1 MKGMFKRALAG
12 VAAAALAATGLALSA
27 GAANAAVATDDGTN
41 TTVTLNAE
49 YAAQFTGHTYK
60 AIKIADY
67 DVYGTSPNQVFSLK
81 TVDGIK
87 TQVTAAV
94 NAAIAPEIVPT
105 DPAGID
111 PLAWAQQQD
120 HVKLDKSVD
129 SPYLGNGT
137 TRKLA
142 DALRDSIGDSA
153 SPLVGPNDAQEG
165 SAGTITVEG
174 KTAEITFNSPGL
186 WLILDQ
192 SKADATDTAT
202 GSSKAVPMLVGTPL
216 TINKTDTSE
225 GTVISS
231 GTDNVKNQ
239 VASIAKTVDD
249 NTVQQGENAKYT
261 LSAKIP
267 NYVGYKVQGYSFTI
281 TDKFADD
288 APMKYA
294 AGTLNVYVNSID
306 DKNKLTIDT
315 DYTVVGFDG
324 ENSKT
329 FTIDLSK
336 YIKRLGFG
344 ADEPGE
350 NDTFTDAALVGKS
363 VTVTYEAKVTGPT
376 GTTGVLNT
384 PSLTYPND
392 PTSNESK
399 DTVPGP
405 GVKVFNFDYT
415 IVKKDK
421 TTGAALEGAT
431 FVIYRA
437 DGGSADNALQTVT
450 TDRDGKA
457 TFTGLE
463 DDVKYVIEE
472 TGAPNGYL
480 DVDLKFNLEIDA
492 TIEGEHENAEVTDVT
507 YEVTGDMLDLA
518 VDGSTSTVTV
528 NNVKSIT
535 ELPLTG
541 AAGTMLFTVL
551 GLLIAG
557 AGALVYMK
565 SRSVKHA
572 LRG

>member
-1 MKGMFKRALAG
+1 MFKRALAG
-12 VAAAALAATGLALSA
+12 VAVAALAATGLALSA
-27 GAANAAVATDDGTN
+27 GAANAAVVTDDGTN

-67 DVYGTSPNQVFSLK
+67 DVYGTVPNQVFTLK

-87 TQVTAAV
+87 AQVTAAV
-94 NAAIAPEIVPT
+94 NAAIAPDAVPT

-129 SPYLGNGT
+129 SPYLGKGT

-192 SKADATDTAT
+192 NKVDATDTAT

-216 TINKTDTSE
+216 TINKTDASE
-225 GTVISS
+225 GTVISN
-231 GTDNVKNQ
+231 GTANVKNQ
-239 VASIAKTVDD
+239 VVSIAKTVDD

-261 LSAKIP
+261 LSTKIP
-267 NYVGYKVQGYSFTI
+267 NYVGYKVQGYSFTV
-281 TDKFADD
+281 TDEFDD
-288 APMKYA
+288 GAPMEYVS
-294 AGTLNVYVNSID
+294 GTLHVSVDGTELTVD
-306 DKNKLTIDT
+306 DE
-315 DYTVVGFDG
+315 YTVTGFDQ
-324 ENSKT
+324 NSKT
-329 FTIDLSK
+329 FTVDLSE
-336 YIKRLGFG
+336 YIVQQGFG

-363 VTVTYEAKVTGPT
+363 VTVTYEAKVTGST
-376 GTTGVLNT
+376 GSDGVLNT

-437 DGGSADNALQTVT
+437 DGGSADNALQAVM
-450 TDRDGKA
+450 TDRDGRA

-463 DDVKYVIEE
+463 DDVEYVIEE
-472 TGAPNGYL
+472 TGAPAGYL

-492 TIEGEHENAEVTDVT
+492 TIEGEHENAEVKDVT
-507 YEVTGDMLDLA
+507 YEVTGDVLDLV

-541 AAGTMLFTVL
+541 AAGTALFTVL

-565 SRSVKHA
+565 SRSVKHT

>member
-27 GAANAAVATDDGTN
+27 GAANAAVVTDDGTN

-67 DVYGTSPNQVFSLK
+67 DVYGESPKQVFTLK

-87 TQVTAAV
+87 AQVTAAV
-94 NAAIAPEIVPT
+94 NAAIAPETVPT

-142 DALRDSIGDSA
+142 DALRDSIGDQAKEVTPS
-153 SPLVGPNDAQEG
+153 
-165 SAGTITVEG
+165 VEG
-174 KTAEITFNSPGL
+174 TQATFTFDTPGL

-192 SKADATDTAT
+192 NAVPES
-202 GSSKAVPMLVGTPL
+202 SSKAVPMLVGTPL

-225 GTVISS
+225 GTVISN
-231 GTDNVKNQ
+231 GTANVKNQ
-239 VASIAKTVDD
+239 VAAISKTVDD

-261 LSAKIP
+261 LSTKIP

-288 APMKYA
+288 APMEYVS
-294 AGTLNVYVNSID
+294 GTLHASVDGTELTVD
-306 DKNKLTIDT
+306 DE
-315 DYTVVGFDG
+315 YTVTGFDQS
-324 ENSKT
+324 SKT

-363 VTVTYEAKVTGPT
+363 VTVTYEAKVTGST
-376 GTTGVLNT
+376 GSTGVLNT

-399 DTVPGP
+399 DTVSGP

-421 TTGAALEGAT
+421 TTGTPLQGAT

-450 TDRDGKA
+450 TDQDGNA

-463 DDVKYVIEE
+463 NDVKYVIEE
-472 TGAPNGYL
+472 TGAPTGYL

-492 TIEGEHENAEVTDVT
+492 IIEGEHEAAEVKDVT
-507 YEVTGDMLDLA
+507 YNVTGDVLDLV
-518 VDGSTSTVTV
+518 VDGNTSNVTV

-541 AAGTMLFTVL
+541 AAGTALFTVL

-557 AGALVYMK
+557 AGVLVYMK
-565 SRSVKHA
+565 SRNVKHA

>member
-1 MKGMFKRALAG
+1 MKGIFKRALAG
-12 VAAAALAATGLALSA
+12 VAAAALAATGLAASA
-27 GAANAAVATDDGTN
+27 GAANAAVVTDDGTN

-49 YAAQFTGHTYK
+49 DAAQFTGHTYK

-67 DVYGTSPNQVFSLK
+67 DVYGESPKQVFTLK

-87 TQVTAAV
+87 AQVTAAV
-94 NAAIAPEIVPT
+94 NTAIAPEIVPT
-105 DPAGID
+105 GID

-120 HVKLDKSVD
+120 DAKLDKSVG
-129 SPYLGNGT
+129 SPYLGDGT
-137 TRKLA
+137 TRKFA
-142 DALRDSIGDSA
+142 DALRDSIGDQATDVTPS
-153 SPLVGPNDAQEG
+153 V
-165 SAGTITVEG
+165 AGTQ
-174 KTAEITFNSPGL
+174 ATFTFDTPGL

-192 SKADATDTAT
+192 NAVPES
-202 GSSKAVPMLVGTPL
+202 SSKAVPMLVGTPL
-216 TINKTDTSE
+216 TINNNV
-225 GTVISS
+225 VISD
-231 GTDNVKNQ
+231 GTGNVKNQ
-239 VASIAKTVDD
+239 IVTISKTVDD

-261 LSAKIP
+261 LSTKIP
-267 NYVGYKVQGYSFTI
+267 NYVGYKVQGYQFTV
-281 TDKFADD
+281 TDEFADD
-288 APMKYA
+288 APMEYVS
-294 AGTLNVYVNSID
+294 GTLHVSVD
-306 DKNKLTIDT
+306 GTELTVGD
-315 DYTVVGFDG
+315 DYTVTGFDQS
-324 ENSKT
+324 SKT
-329 FTIDLSK
+329 FTVDLSK

-344 ADEPGE
+344 DGEPGA
-350 NDTFTDAALVGKS
+350 NDTFKVGTLVGKS
-363 VTVTYEAKVTGPT
+363 VTVTYKAKVTGST
-376 GTTGVLNT
+376 GPDGALNT

-399 DTVPGP
+399 DKIPGP

-421 TTGAALEGAT
+421 TTGTPLQGAT
-431 FVIYRA
+431 FVIYA

-450 TDRDGKA
+450 TDQDGKA

-472 TGAPNGYL
+472 TGAPTGYL

-492 TIEGEHENAEVTDVT
+492 IIEGEHEAAKVKDVT
-507 YEVTGDMLDLA
+507 YNVTGDVLDLVA
-518 VDGSTSTVTV
+518 DGNTSTVTV

-541 AAGTMLFTVL
+541 AAGTALFTVL

>member
-12 VAAAALAATGLALSA
+12 VAAAALAATGLALGA
-27 GAANAAVATDDGTN
+27 GAANAAVVTDDGTN

-67 DVYGTSPNQVFSLK
+67 DVYGTVPKQVFTLK

-94 NAAIAPEIVPT
+94 NAAITPETV
-105 DPAGID
+105 PAGID

-120 HVKLDKSVD
+120 KPKLDKSVD

-142 DALRDSIGDSA
+142 DALRDSIGNQAKEVTPS
-153 SPLVGPNDAQEG
+153 V
-165 SAGTITVEG
+165 AGTQ
-174 KTAEITFNSPGL
+174 ATFKFDTPGL

-192 SKADATDTAT
+192 NKVDATDTAT

-216 TINKTDTSE
+216 TINKTNTSE
-225 GTVISS
+225 GTVISN
-231 GTDNVKNQ
+231 GTANVKNQ
-239 VASIAKTVDD
+239 VVSIAKTVDD

-261 LSAKIP
+261 LSTKIP
-267 NYVGYKVQGYSFTI
+267 NYVGYKVQGYSFTV
-281 TDKFADD
+281 TDKFDD
-288 APMKYA
+288 GAPMEYA
-294 AGTLNVYVNSID
+294 AGTLNVYVNSND
-306 DKNKLTIDT
+306 DKNKLTIGT
-315 DYTVVGFDG
+315 DYTVTGFDQS
-324 ENSKT
+324 SKT
-329 FTIDLSK
+329 FTVDLSK

-344 ADEPGE
+344 ADEPDK
-350 NDTFTDAALVGKS
+350 NDTFKDGTLVGTP
-363 VTVTYEAKVTGPT
+363 VIVTYEATVTGST
-376 GTTGVLNT
+376 GPDGALNT

-392 PTSNESK
+392 PTSKESK

-421 TTGAALEGAT
+421 TTGTPLQGAT
-431 FVIYRA
+431 FVIYA

-450 TDRDGKA
+450 TDQDGKA

-492 TIEGEHENAEVTDVT
+492 TIEGEHEAAKVKEVTYNVTDDV
-507 YEVTGDMLDLA
+507 LDLV
-518 VDGSTSTVTV
+518 VDGNTSTVTV

>member
-12 VAAAALAATGLALSA
+12 VAAAALAATGLALGA
-27 GAANAAVATDDGTN
+27 GAANAKVLTAGD

-67 DVYGTSPNQVFSLK
+67 DVYGESPKQVFTLK

-94 NAAIAPEIVPT
+94 NAAITPDTVPT

-120 HVKLDKSVD
+120 QVKLDKSVD

-142 DALRDSIGDSA
+142 DALRDSIGDQAKEVTPS
-153 SPLVGPNDAQEG
+153 
-165 SAGTITVEG
+165 VEG
-174 KTAEITFNSPGL
+174 TQATFTFDTPGL

-192 SKADATDTAT
+192 NAVPKS
-202 GSSKAVPMLVGTPL
+202 SSKAVPMLVGTPL

-225 GTVISS
+225 GTVISN
-231 GTDNVKNQ
+231 GTANVKNQ
-239 VASIAKTVDD
+239 VVSIAKTVDD
-249 NTVQQGENAKYT
+249 NTVQRGENAKYT
-261 LSAKIP
+261 LSTKIP
-267 NYVGYKVQGYSFTI
+267 NYVGYKVQGYSFTV
-281 TDKFADD
+281 TDKFDD
-288 APMKYA
+288 GAPMEYVS
-294 AGTLNVYVNSID
+294 GTLHVSVDGTELTVD
-306 DKNKLTIDT
+306 D
-315 DYTVVGFDG
+315 DYTVTGFDQS
-324 ENSKT
+324 SKT
-329 FTIDLSK
+329 FTIDLFK

-344 ADEPGE
+344 TAAPGK

-363 VTVTYEAKVTGPT
+363 VTVTYEAKVTGST
-376 GTTGVLNT
+376 GPDGALNT

-421 TTGAALEGAT
+421 TTGTPLQGAT
-431 FVIYRA
+431 FVIYA

-450 TDRDGKA
+450 TDQDGKA

-492 TIEGEHENAEVTDVT
+492 TIEGNHEAAEVKKVT
-507 YEVTGDMLDLA
+507 YNVTGDVLDLVA
-518 VDGSTSTVTV
+518 DGNTSTVTV

-535 ELPLTG
+535 QLPLTG
-541 AAGTMLFTVL
+541 AAGTALFTVL

-565 SRSVKHA
+565 SRNVKHA

>member
-27 GAANAAVATDDGTN
+27 GAANAAVVTDDGTN

-111 PLAWAQQQD
+111 PLVWAQQQD

-129 SPYLGNGT
+129 SPYLGDGT
-137 TRKLA
+137 TRKFA

-192 SKADATDTAT
+192 SKVDATDTAT

-216 TINKTDTSE
+216 TINKTNTSE
-225 GTVISS
+225 GTVISN
-231 GTDNVKNQ
+231 GTANVKNQ
-239 VASIAKTVDD
+239 VVSIAKTVDD
-249 NTVQQGENAKYT
+249 NTVQRGENAKYT

-267 NYVGYKVQGYSFTI
+267 NYVGYKVQGYSFTV
-281 TDKFADD
+281 TDEFDD
-288 APMKYA
+288 GAPMEYVS
-294 AGTLNVYVNSID
+294 GTLHVSVDGTELTVD
-306 DKNKLTIDT
+306 DE
-315 DYTVVGFDG
+315 YTVTGFDQS
-324 ENSKT
+324 SKT
-329 FTIDLSK
+329 FTVDLSK
-336 YIKRLGFG
+336 YIVQQGFG

-363 VTVTYEAKVTGPT
+363 VTVTYEAKVTGSSGPD
-376 GTTGVLNT
+376 GALNT

-415 IVKKDK
+415 IVKKNK

-431 FVIYRA
+431 FVVYRA
-437 DGGSADNALQTVT
+437 DGGSADNALQSVT
-450 TDRDGKA
+450 TDRDGRA

-463 DDVKYVIEE
+463 DDVEYVIEE
-472 TGAPNGYL
+472 TGAPAGYL
-480 DVDLKFNLEIDA
+480 DADLKFNLEIDA
-492 TIEGEHENAEVTDVT
+492 TIEGEHENAEVKDVT
-507 YEVTGDMLDLA
+507 YEVTGDVLDLV

-541 AAGTMLFTVL
+541 AAGTALFTVL

-565 SRSVKHA
+565 SRSVKHT

>member
-27 GAANAAVATDDGTN
+27 GAANAAVVTDDGTN
-41 TTVTLNAE
+41 TTVTLKDE
-49 YAAQFTGHTYK
+49 DAAQFTGHTYK

-192 SKADATDTAT
+192 SKVDATDTAT

-225 GTVISS
+225 GTVISN
-231 GTDNVKNQ
+231 GTANVKNQ
-239 VASIAKTVDD
+239 VVSIAKTVDD
-249 NTVQQGENAKYT
+249 NTVQRGENAKYT

-267 NYVGYKVQGYSFTI
+267 NYVGYKVQGYQFTVA
-281 TDKFADD
+281 DKFDD
-288 APMKYA
+288 GAPMEYVS
-294 AGTLNVYVNSID
+294 GTLHVSVDGTELTVD
-306 DKNKLTIDT
+306 DE
-315 DYTVVGFDG
+315 YTVTGFDQS
-324 ENSKT
+324 SKT
-329 FTIDLSK
+329 FTVDLSK
-336 YIKRLGFG
+336 YIVQQGFG

-350 NDTFTDAALVGKS
+350 DDTFSDAALVGKS
-363 VTVTYEAKVTGPT
+363 VTVTYEAKVTGST
-376 GTTGVLNT
+376 GPDGALNT

-431 FVIYRA
+431 FVVYRA
-437 DGGSADNALQTVT
+437 DGGSADNALQAVT
-450 TDRDGKA
+450 TDRDGRA

-463 DDVKYVIEE
+463 DDVEYVIEE
-472 TGAPNGYL
+472 TGAPAGYL

-492 TIEGEHENAEVTDVT
+492 TIEGEHENAEVKDVT
-507 YEVTGDMLDLA
+507 YNVTGDVLDLV

-541 AAGTMLFTVL
+541 AAGTALFTVL

-557 AGALVYMK
+557 AGALVYVK

>member
-120 HVKLDKSVD
+120 DAKLDDSRE
-129 SPYLGNGT
+129 SPYLGDGT
-137 TRKLA
+137 TRKFA
-142 DALRDSIGDSA
+142 DALRDSIGDQAKEVTPS
-153 SPLVGPNDAQEG
+153 V
-165 SAGTITVEG
+165 AGTQ
-174 KTAEITFNSPGL
+174 ATFTFDTPGL

-192 SKADATDTAT
+192 DTVDAIETAT
-202 GSSKAVPMLVGTPL
+202 GSSKAVSMLVGTPL

-225 GTVISS
+225 GTVISN
-231 GTDNVKNQ
+231 GTANVKNQ
-239 VASIAKTVDD
+239 VVNIAKTVDD
-249 NTVQQGENAKYT
+249 NTVQRGENAKYT
-261 LSAKIP
+261 LSTKIP

-281 TDKFADD
+281 TDEFDD
-288 APMKYA
+288 GAPMEYVS
-294 AGTLNVYVNSID
+294 GTLHVSVDGTELTVD
-306 DKNKLTIDT
+306 DE
-315 DYTVVGFDG
+315 YTVTGFDQS
-324 ENSKT
+324 SKT
-329 FTIDLSK
+329 FTVDLSK
-336 YIKRLGFG
+336 YIVQQGFG

-450 TDRDGKA
+450 TDRDGRA
-457 TFTGLE
+457 TFAGLE
-463 DDVKYVIEE
+463 DDVEYVIEE
-472 TGAPNGYL
+472 TGAPAGYL

-492 TIEGEHENAEVTDVT
+492 TIEGEHENAEVKDVT
-507 YEVTGDMLDLA
+507 YEVTGDVLDLA

-541 AAGTMLFTVL
+541 AAGTALFTVL

>member
-67 DVYGTSPNQVFSLK
+67 DVYGTSPNQFFTLK

-129 SPYLGNGT
+129 SPYLGDGT
-137 TRKLA
+137 TRKFA

-192 SKADATDTAT
+192 SKVDATDTAT

-225 GTVISS
+225 GTVISN
-231 GTDNVKNQ
+231 GTANVKNQ
-239 VASIAKTVDD
+239 VAAISKTVDD
-249 NTVQQGENAKYT
+249 NTVQRGENAKYT

-267 NYVGYKVQGYSFTI
+267 NYVGYKVQGYSFTV
-281 TDKFADD
+281 TDEFDD
-288 APMKYA
+288 GAPMEYVS
-294 AGTLNVYVNSID
+294 GTLHVSVDGTELTVD
-306 DKNKLTIDT
+306 DE
-315 DYTVVGFDG
+315 YTVTGFDQS
-324 ENSKT
+324 SKT
-329 FTIDLSK
+329 FTVDLSK
-336 YIKRLGFG
+336 YIVQQGFG

-363 VTVTYEAKVTGPT
+363 VTVTYEAKVTGST
-376 GTTGVLNT
+376 GPDGALNT

-421 TTGAALEGAT
+421 TTGAALEDAT

-450 TDRDGKA
+450 TDRDGRA
-457 TFTGLE
+457 TFAGLE
-463 DDVKYVIEE
+463 DDVEYVIEE
-472 TGAPNGYL
+472 TGAPAGYL

-492 TIEGEHENAEVTDVT
+492 TIEGEHENAEVKDVT
-507 YEVTGDMLDLA
+507 YEVTGDVLDLV

-541 AAGTMLFTVL
+541 AAGTALFTVL

-565 SRSVKHA
+565 SRSVKRT

>member
-27 GAANAAVATDDGTN
+27 GAANAAVVTDDGTN

-94 NAAIAPEIVPT
+94 NAAIVPEIVPT

-120 HVKLDKSVD
+120 DAKLDD
-129 SPYLGNGT
+129 SRESSYLGDGT
-137 TRKLA
+137 TRKFA
-142 DALRDSIGDSA
+142 DALRDSIGDQAKEVTPS
-153 SPLVGPNDAQEG
+153 V
-165 SAGTITVEG
+165 AGTQ
-174 KTAEITFNSPGL
+174 ATFTFDTPGL

-192 SKADATDTAT
+192 DTVDATDTAT

-225 GTVISS
+225 GTVISN
-231 GTDNVKNQ
+231 GTGNVKNQ
-239 VASIAKTVDD
+239 IVTISKTVDD
-249 NTVQQGENAKYT
+249 NTVQRGENAKYT

-267 NYVGYKVQGYSFTI
+267 NYVGYKVQGYQFTV

-315 DYTVVGFDG
+315 DYTVVGFDK

-336 YIKRLGFG
+336 YIVQQGFG

-350 NDTFTDAALVGKS
+350 NDTFSDAALVGKS
-363 VTVTYEAKVTGPT
+363 VIVTYEAAVTGST
-376 GTTGVLNT
+376 GSDGVLNT

-431 FVIYRA
+431 FVVYRA

-450 TDRDGKA
+450 TDRDGRA
-457 TFTGLE
+457 TFAGLE
-463 DDVKYVIEE
+463 DDVEYVIEE
-472 TGAPNGYL
+472 TGAPAGYL

-492 TIEGEHENAEVTDVT
+492 TIEGEHENAEVKDVT
-507 YEVTGDMLDLA
+507 YEVTGDVLDLV

-541 AAGTMLFTVL
+541 AAGTALFTVL

-565 SRSVKHA
+565 SRSVKHM

>member
-1 MKGMFKRALAG
+1 MFKRALAG

-27 GAANAAVATDDGTN
+27 GAANAAVVTDDGTN

-111 PLAWAQQQD
+111 PLVWAQQQD

-129 SPYLGNGT
+129 SPYLGDGT
-137 TRKLA
+137 TRKFA

-192 SKADATDTAT
+192 SKVDATDTAT

-216 TINKTDTSE
+216 TINKTNTSE
-225 GTVISS
+225 GTVISN
-231 GTDNVKNQ
+231 GTANVKNQ
-239 VASIAKTVDD
+239 VVSIAKTVDD
-249 NTVQQGENAKYT
+249 NTVQRGENAKYT

-267 NYVGYKVQGYSFTI
+267 NYVGYKVQGYSFTV
-281 TDKFADD
+281 TDEFDD
-288 APMKYA
+288 GAPMEYVS
-294 AGTLNVYVNSID
+294 GTLHVSVDGTELTVD
-306 DKNKLTIDT
+306 DE
-315 DYTVVGFDG
+315 YTVTGFDQS
-324 ENSKT
+324 SKT
-329 FTIDLSK
+329 FTVDLSK
-336 YIKRLGFG
+336 YIVQQGFG

-363 VTVTYEAKVTGPT
+363 VTVTYEAKVTGSSGPD
-376 GTTGVLNT
+376 GALNT

-415 IVKKDK
+415 IVKKNK

-431 FVIYRA
+431 FVVYRA
-437 DGGSADNALQTVT
+437 DGGSADNALQSVT
-450 TDRDGKA
+450 TDRDGRA

-463 DDVKYVIEE
+463 DDVEYVIEE
-472 TGAPNGYL
+472 TGAPAGYL
-480 DVDLKFNLEIDA
+480 DADLKFNLEIDA
-492 TIEGEHENAEVTDVT
+492 TIEGEHENAEVKDVT
-507 YEVTGDMLDLA
+507 YEVTGDVLDLV

-541 AAGTMLFTVL
+541 AAGTALFTVL

-565 SRSVKHA
+565 SRSVKHT

>member
-12 VAAAALAATGLALSA
+12 VAAAALAATGLALGA
-27 GAANAAVATDDGTN
+27 GAANAKVLTAGD

-67 DVYGTSPNQVFSLK
+67 DVYGESPKQVFTLK

-94 NAAIAPEIVPT
+94 NAAIAPDTVPT

-120 HVKLDKSVD
+120 KPKLDKSVD

-153 SPLVGPNDAQEG
+153 SPLVGPNDVQEG

-192 SKADATDTAT
+192 SKVDATDTAT

-216 TINKTDTSE
+216 TINKTDASE
-225 GTVISS
+225 GTVISN
-231 GTDNVKNQ
+231 GTANVKNQ
-239 VASIAKTVDD
+239 VVSIAKTVDD
-249 NTVQQGENAKYT
+249 NTVQQRENAKYT
-261 LSAKIP
+261 LSTKIP
-267 NYVGYKVQGYSFTI
+267 NYVGYKVQGYQFTV
-281 TDKFADD
+281 TDKFAKD

-315 DYTVVGFDG
+315 DYTVTGFDQS
-324 ENSKT
+324 SKT
-329 FTIDLSK
+329 FTVDLST

-344 ADEPGE
+344 TDEPGE
-350 NDTFTDAALVGKS
+350 NDTFKVGTLVGTP
-363 VTVTYEAKVTGPT
+363 VIVTYEATVTGST
-376 GTTGVLNT
+376 GPDGALNT

-399 DTVPGP
+399 GKVPGP

-421 TTGAALEGAT
+421 TTGTPLQGAT
-431 FVIYRA
+431 FVIYA
-437 DGGSADNALQTVT
+437 DGGSATAPLQTVT
-450 TDRDGKA
+450 TGADGTAK
-457 TFTGLE
+457 FTGLS
-463 DDVKYVIEE
+463 DDVIYIIEE
-472 TGAPNGYL
+472 TAAPTGYM
-480 DVDLKFNLEIDA
+480 DVNLKFKLDIDA
-492 TIEGEHENAEVTDVT
+492 VIEGANENATVGPVTYKVTDDSLHLVS
-507 YEVTGDMLDLA
+507 
-518 VDGSTSTVTV
+518 DGNTSTVTV
-528 NNVKSIT
+528 ENVKNIT

-541 AAGTMLFTVL
+541 AAGTMLFTVV

-557 AGALVYMK
+557 AGALVYAK
-565 SRSVKHA
+565 SRGVKRA

>member
-12 VAAAALAATGLALSA
+12 VAAAALAATGLALGA
-27 GAANAAVATDDGTN
+27 GAANAKVLTAGD
-41 TTVTLNAE
+41 TTVILNAE

-67 DVYGTSPNQVFSLK
+67 DVYGESPKQVFTLK

-87 TQVTAAV
+87 AQVTAAV
-94 NAAIAPEIVPT
+94 NAAITPDAVPT

-142 DALRDSIGDSA
+142 DALRDSIGDQAKEVTPS
-153 SPLVGPNDAQEG
+153 
-165 SAGTITVEG
+165 VEG
-174 KTAEITFNSPGL
+174 TQATFTFGTPGL

-192 SKADATDTAT
+192 NAVPES
-202 GSSKAVPMLVGTPL
+202 SSKAVPMLVGTPL

-225 GTVISS
+225 GTVISN
-231 GTDNVKNQ
+231 GTANVKNQ
-239 VASIAKTVDD
+239 VVSIAKTVDD
-249 NTVQQGENAKYT
+249 NTVQRGENAKYT
-261 LSAKIP
+261 LSTKIP
-267 NYVGYKVQGYSFTI
+267 NYVGYKVQGYQFTV
-281 TDKFADD
+281 TDEFADD

-306 DKNKLTIDT
+306 DKNKLTIGT
-315 DYTVVGFDG
+315 DYTVTGFDQS
-324 ENSKT
+324 SKT
-329 FTIDLSK
+329 FTVDLSK

-350 NDTFTDAALVGKS
+350 NDTFKVGTLVGTP
-363 VTVTYEAKVTGPT
+363 VIVTYEATVTGST
-376 GTTGVLNT
+376 GPDGALNT

-421 TTGAALEGAT
+421 TTGTPLQGAT
-431 FVIYRA
+431 FVVYRA

-450 TDRDGKA
+450 TDQDGKA

-463 DDVKYVIEE
+463 NDVKYVIEE
-472 TGAPNGYL
+472 TGAPTGYL

-492 TIEGEHENAEVTDVT
+492 TFEGEHEAAEVKKVT
-507 YEVTGDMLDLA
+507 YNVTDDVLDLV
-518 VDGSTSTVTV
+518 VDGNTSIVTV

-565 SRSVKHA
+565 SRNVKRA

>member
-27 GAANAAVATDDGTN
+27 GAANAAVVTDDGTN

-111 PLAWAQQQD
+111 PLVWAQQQD

-129 SPYLGNGT
+129 SPYLGDGT
-137 TRKLA
+137 TRKFA

-192 SKADATDTAT
+192 SKVDATDTAT

-216 TINKTDTSE
+216 TINKTNTSE
-225 GTVISS
+225 GTVISN
-231 GTDNVKNQ
+231 GTANVKNQ
-239 VASIAKTVDD
+239 VVSIAKTVDD
-249 NTVQQGENAKYT
+249 NTVQRGENAKYT

-267 NYVGYKVQGYSFTI
+267 NYVGYKVQGYSFTV
-281 TDKFADD
+281 TDEFDD
-288 APMKYA
+288 GAPMEYVS
-294 AGTLNVYVNSID
+294 GTLHVSVDGTELTVD
-306 DKNKLTIDT
+306 DE
-315 DYTVVGFDG
+315 YTVTGFDQS
-324 ENSKT
+324 SKT
-329 FTIDLSK
+329 FTVDLSK
-336 YIKRLGFG
+336 YIVQQGFG

-363 VTVTYEAKVTGPT
+363 VTVTYEAKVTGSSGPD
-376 GTTGVLNT
+376 GALNT

-431 FVIYRA
+431 FVVYRA
-437 DGGSADNALQTVT
+437 DGGSADNALQSVT
-450 TDRDGKA
+450 TDRDGRA

-463 DDVKYVIEE
+463 DDVEYVIEE
-472 TGAPNGYL
+472 TGAPAGYL
-480 DVDLKFNLEIDA
+480 DADLKFNLEIDA
-492 TIEGEHENAEVTDVT
+492 TIEGEHENAEVKDVT
-507 YEVTGDMLDLA
+507 YEVTGDVLDLV

-541 AAGTMLFTVL
+541 AAGTALFTVL

-565 SRSVKHA
+565 SRSVKHT

>member
-67 DVYGTSPNQVFSLK
+67 DVYGESPNQFFTLK

-94 NAAIAPEIVPT
+94 NAAIAPETVPT

-111 PLAWAQQQD
+111 SLAWAQQQD

-129 SPYLGNGT
+129 SPYLGDGT
-137 TRKLA
+137 TRKFA

-186 WLILDQ
+186 WLILNQ
-192 SKADATDTAT
+192 SKVDATDTAT

-216 TINKTDTSE
+216 TINKTNTSE
-225 GTVISS
+225 GTVISN
-231 GTDNVKNQ
+231 GTANVKNQ
-239 VASIAKTVDD
+239 VVNIAKTVDD

-267 NYVGYKVQGYSFTI
+267 NYVGYKVQGYSFTV
-281 TDKFADD
+281 TDEFDD
-288 APMKYA
+288 GAPMEYVS
-294 AGTLNVYVNSID
+294 GTLHVSVDGTELTVD
-306 DKNKLTIDT
+306 DE
-315 DYTVVGFDG
+315 YTVTGFDQS
-324 ENSKT
+324 SKT
-329 FTIDLSK
+329 FTVDLSK
-336 YIKRLGFG
+336 YIVQQGFG

-363 VTVTYEAKVTGPT
+363 VAVTYEAKVTGSSGPD
-376 GTTGVLNT
+376 GALNT

-431 FVIYRA
+431 FVVYRA
-437 DGGSADNALQTVT
+437 DGGSTDNALQAVT
-450 TDRDGKA
+450 TDRDGRA

-463 DDVKYVIEE
+463 DDVEYVIEE
-472 TGAPNGYL
+472 TGAPAGYL
-480 DVDLKFNLEIDA
+480 DVGLKFNLEIDA
-492 TIEGEHENAEVTDVT
+492 TIEGEHENAAVKDVT
-507 YEVTGDMLDLA
+507 YEVTGDVHDLV

-541 AAGTMLFTVL
+541 AAGTALFTVL

-557 AGALVYMK
+557 VGVTVYMK
-565 SRSVKHA
+565 SRSVERM

>member
-12 VAAAALAATGLALSA
+12 VVAATLAATGLALGA
-27 GAANAAVATDDGTN
+27 GAANAAVVTDDGTN

-49 YAAQFTGHTYK
+49 DAAQFTGHTYK

-67 DVYGTSPNQVFSLK
+67 DVYGTVPKQVFTLK
-81 TVDGIK
+81 TVENISDAVK
-87 TQVTAAV
+87 TAVETATGEKVPNEVT
-94 NAAIAPEIVPT
+94 
-105 DPAGID
+105 D

-120 HVKLDKSVD
+120 KPKLDKSVD

-142 DALRDSIGDSA
+142 DALRDSIGDQA
-153 SPLVGPNDAQEG
+153 KVVTPAV
-165 SAGTITVEG
+165 AGTQ
-174 KTAEITFNSPGL
+174 ATFTFDTPGL

-192 SKADATDTAT
+192 NAVPES
-202 GSSKAVPMLVGTPL
+202 SSKAVPMLVGTPL

-225 GTVISS
+225 GTVISN
-231 GTDNVKNQ
+231 GTANVKNQ
-239 VASIAKTVDD
+239 VVSIAKTVDD
-249 NTVQQGENAKYT
+249 NTVQRGENAKYT
-261 LSAKIP
+261 LSTKIP
-267 NYVGYKVQGYSFTI
+267 NYVGYKVQGYSFTV
-281 TDKFADD
+281 TDKFDD
-288 APMKYA
+288 GAPMEYVS
-294 AGTLNVYVNSID
+294 GTLHVSVDGTELTVD
-306 DKNKLTIDT
+306 DK
-315 DYTVVGFDG
+315 YTVTGFDQS
-324 ENSKT
+324 SKT
-329 FTIDLSK
+329 FTVDLSK
-336 YIKRLGFG
+336 YIVQQGFG
-344 ADEPGE
+344 ADEPGK

-363 VTVTYEAKVTGPT
+363 VTVTYEAKVTGST
-376 GTTGVLNT
+376 GHNGALNT

-421 TTGAALEGAT
+421 TTGTPLRGAT
-431 FVIYRA
+431 FVIYA

-450 TDRDGKA
+450 TDQDGKA

-492 TIEGEHENAEVTDVT
+492 TIEGNHEAAEVEKVT
-507 YEVTGDMLDLA
+507 YNVTGDVLDLVA
-518 VDGSTSTVTV
+518 DGNTSTVTV

-535 ELPLTG
+535 QLPLTG
-541 AAGTMLFTVL
+541 AAGTALFTVL

-565 SRSVKHA
+565 SRNVKHA

>member
-27 GAANAAVATDDGTN
+27 GAANAAVVTDDGTN
-41 TTVTLNAE
+41 TTVTLKDE
-49 YAAQFTGHTYK
+49 DAAQFTGHTYK

-192 SKADATDTAT
+192 SKVDATDTAT

-225 GTVISS
+225 GTVISN
-231 GTDNVKNQ
+231 GTANVKNQ
-239 VASIAKTVDD
+239 VVSIAKTVDD
-249 NTVQQGENAKYT
+249 NTVQRGENAKYT

-267 NYVGYKVQGYSFTI
+267 NYVGYKVQGYQFTVA
-281 TDKFADD
+281 DKFDD
-288 APMKYA
+288 GAPMEYVS
-294 AGTLNVYVNSID
+294 GTLHVSVDGTELTVD
-306 DKNKLTIDT
+306 DE
-315 DYTVVGFDG
+315 YTVTGFDQS
-324 ENSKT
+324 SKT
-329 FTIDLSK
+329 FTVDLSK
-336 YIKRLGFG
+336 YIVQQGFG

-350 NDTFTDAALVGKS
+350 DDTFSDAALVGKS
-363 VTVTYEAKVTGPT
+363 VTVTYEAKVTGST
-376 GTTGVLNT
+376 GPDGALNT

-431 FVIYRA
+431 FVVYRA
-437 DGGSADNALQTVT
+437 DGGSADNALQAVT
-450 TDRDGKA
+450 TDRYGRA

-463 DDVKYVIEE
+463 DDVEYVIEE
-472 TGAPNGYL
+472 TGAPAGYL

-492 TIEGEHENAEVTDVT
+492 TIEGEHENAEVKDVT
-507 YEVTGDMLDLA
+507 YNVTGDVLDLV

-541 AAGTMLFTVL
+541 AAGTALFTVL

-557 AGALVYMK
+557 AGALVYVK

>member
-12 VAAAALAATGLALSA
+12 VAAAALAATGLALGA
-27 GAANAAVATDDGTN
+27 GAANAKVLTAGD

-67 DVYGTSPNQVFSLK
+67 DVYGESPKQVFTLK

-87 TQVTAAV
+87 AQVTTAV
-94 NAAIAPEIVPT
+94 NAAIAPDAVPT
-105 DPAGID
+105 GID

-129 SPYLGNGT
+129 SPYLGKGT
-137 TRKLA
+137 TRKFA

-174 KTAEITFNSPGL
+174 KTAKITFDSPGL

-192 SKADATDTAT
+192 SKVDATDTAT

-216 TINKTDTSE
+216 TINKTGTSE
-225 GTVISS
+225 GTVISN
-231 GTDNVKNQ
+231 GTANVKNQ
-239 VASIAKTVDD
+239 VVSIAKTVDD

-261 LSAKIP
+261 LSTKIP
-267 NYVGYKVQGYSFTI
+267 NYVGYKVRGYQFTV
-281 TDKFADD
+281 TDEFAVD
-288 APMKYA
+288 APMEYVS
-294 AGTLNVYVNSID
+294 GTLHVSVD
-306 DKNKLTIDT
+306 GTELTVGD
-315 DYTVVGFDG
+315 DYTVTGFDQS
-324 ENSKT
+324 SKT
-329 FTIDLSK
+329 FTVDLSK

-344 ADEPGE
+344 DGEPGG
-350 NDTFTDAALVGKS
+350 NDTFKVGTLVGKS
-363 VTVTYEAKVTGPT
+363 VIVTYEAKVTGST
-376 GTTGVLNT
+376 GPDGALNT

-392 PTSNESK
+392 PTSNELK

-421 TTGAALEGAT
+421 TTGAPLQGAT
-431 FVIYRA
+431 FVVYRA
-437 DGGSADNALQTVT
+437 DGGSADKALQTVT
-450 TDRDGKA
+450 TGQDGSA

-463 DDVKYVIEE
+463 NNVKYVIEE
-472 TGAPNGYL
+472 TGAPAGYL
-480 DVDLKFNLEIDA
+480 DVDLKFNLEIKA
-492 TIEGEHENAEVTDVT
+492 TIEGEHEAAQAKNVT
-507 YEVTGDMLDLA
+507 YNVTGDVLDLVA
-518 VDGSTSTVTV
+518 DGNTSTVTV

-541 AAGTMLFTVL
+541 AAGTALFTVL

-565 SRSVKHA
+565 SRNVKRA

>member
-129 SPYLGNGT
+129 SPYLGDGT
-137 TRKLA
+137 TRKFA

-192 SKADATDTAT
+192 SKVDATDTAT

-225 GTVISS
+225 GTVISN
-231 GTDNVKNQ
+231 GTANVKNQ
-239 VASIAKTVDD
+239 VVSIAKTVDD

-267 NYVGYKVQGYSFTI
+267 NYVGYMVQGYSFTV
-281 TDKFADD
+281 TDEFDD
-288 APMKYA
+288 GAPMEYVS
-294 AGTLNVYVNSID
+294 GTLHVSVDGTELTVD
-306 DKNKLTIDT
+306 DE
-315 DYTVVGFDG
+315 YTVTGFDQ
-324 ENSKT
+324 NSKT
-329 FTIDLSK
+329 FTVDLSE
-336 YIKRLGFG
+336 YIVQQGFG

-376 GTTGVLNT
+376 GTDGALNT

-450 TDRDGKA
+450 TDRDGRA

-463 DDVKYVIEE
+463 DDVEYVIEE
-472 TGAPNGYL
+472 TGAPAGYL

-492 TIEGEHENAEVTDVT
+492 TIEGERENAEVKDVT
-507 YEVTGDMLDLA
+507 YEVTGDVLDLV
-518 VDGSTSTVTV
+518 VDGNTSTVTV

-541 AAGTMLFTVL
+541 AAGTALFTVL

-565 SRSVKHA
+565 SRSVKHT

>member
-27 GAANAAVATDDGTN
+27 GAANAAVVTNDGTN

-129 SPYLGNGT
+129 SPYLGDGT
-137 TRKLA
+137 TRKFA

-192 SKADATDTAT
+192 SKVDATDTAT

-216 TINKTDTSE
+216 TINKTNTSE
-225 GTVISS
+225 GTVISN
-231 GTDNVKNQ
+231 GTANVKNQ
-239 VASIAKTVDD
+239 VVSIAKTVDD

-267 NYVGYKVQGYSFTI
+267 NYVGYMVQGYSFTV
-281 TDKFADD
+281 TDEFDD
-288 APMKYA
+288 GAPMEYVS
-294 AGTLNVYVNSID
+294 GTLHVSVDGTELTVD
-306 DKNKLTIDT
+306 DE
-315 DYTVVGFDG
+315 YTVTGFDQ
-324 ENSKT
+324 NSKT
-329 FTIDLSK
+329 FTVDLSE
-336 YIKRLGFG
+336 YIVQQGFG

-376 GTTGVLNT
+376 GTDGALNT

-450 TDRDGKA
+450 TDRDGRA

-463 DDVKYVIEE
+463 DDVEYVIEE
-472 TGAPNGYL
+472 TGAPAGYL

-492 TIEGEHENAEVTDVT
+492 TIEGEHENAEVKDVT
-507 YEVTGDMLDLA
+507 YEVTGDVLDLA

-541 AAGTMLFTVL
+541 AAGTALFTVL

-565 SRSVKHA
+565 SRSVERM

>member
-94 NAAIAPEIVPT
+94 NAAIVPEIVPT

-120 HVKLDKSVD
+120 DAKLDD
-129 SPYLGNGT
+129 SRESSYLGDGT
-137 TRKLA
+137 TRKFA
-142 DALRDSIGDSA
+142 DALRDSIGDQAKEVTPS
-153 SPLVGPNDAQEG
+153 V
-165 SAGTITVEG
+165 AGTQ
-174 KTAEITFNSPGL
+174 ATFTFDTPGL

-192 SKADATDTAT
+192 DTVDATDTAT

-225 GTVISS
+225 GTVISN
-231 GTDNVKNQ
+231 GTGNVKNQ
-239 VASIAKTVDD
+239 IVTISKTVDD
-249 NTVQQGENAKYT
+249 NTVQRGENAKYT

-267 NYVGYKVQGYSFTI
+267 NYVGYKVQGYQFTV

-315 DYTVVGFDG
+315 DYTVVGFDK

-336 YIKRLGFG
+336 YIVQQGFG

-363 VTVTYEAKVTGPT
+363 VIVTYEAAVTGST
-376 GTTGVLNT
+376 GSDGVLNT

-431 FVIYRA
+431 FVVYRA

-450 TDRDGKA
+450 TDRDGRA
-457 TFTGLE
+457 TFAGLE
-463 DDVKYVIEE
+463 DDVEYVIEE
-472 TGAPNGYL
+472 TGAPAGYL

-492 TIEGEHENAEVTDVT
+492 TIEGEHENAEVKDVT
-507 YEVTGDMLDLA
+507 YEVTGDVLDLV

-541 AAGTMLFTVL
+541 AAGTALFTVL

-565 SRSVKHA
+565 SRSVERM

>member
-111 PLAWAQQQD
+111 PLVWAQQQD

-129 SPYLGNGT
+129 SPYLGDGT
-137 TRKLA
+137 TRKFA

-192 SKADATDTAT
+192 DTVDATDTAT

-225 GTVISS
+225 GTVISN
-231 GTDNVKNQ
+231 GTANVKNQ
-239 VASIAKTVDD
+239 VVNIAKTVDD

-261 LSAKIP
+261 LSTKIP

-281 TDKFADD
+281 TDEFDD
-288 APMKYA
+288 GAPMEYVS
-294 AGTLNVYVNSID
+294 GTLHVSVDGTELTVD
-306 DKNKLTIDT
+306 DE
-315 DYTVVGFDG
+315 YTVTGFDQ
-324 ENSKT
+324 NSKT
-329 FTIDLSK
+329 FTVDLSK
-336 YIKRLGFG
+336 YIVQQGFG

-363 VTVTYEAKVTGPT
+363 VTVTYEAKVTGST
-376 GTTGVLNT
+376 GPDGALNT

-399 DTVPGP
+399 DTVPGS

-421 TTGAALEGAT
+421 TTGTPLQGAT

-450 TDRDGKA
+450 TDQDGRA

-463 DDVKYVIEE
+463 NDVKYVIEE

-492 TIEGEHENAEVTDVT
+492 TIEGEHENAEAKDVT
-507 YEVTGDMLDLA
+507 YNVTGDVLDLV

-541 AAGTMLFTVL
+541 AAGTALFTVL

-565 SRSVKHA
+565 SRSVKHM

>member
-12 VAAAALAATGLALSA
+12 VAAAALAATGLALGA
-27 GAANAAVATDDGTN
+27 GAANAKVLTAGD
-41 TTVTLNAE
+41 TTVILNAE

-67 DVYGTSPNQVFSLK
+67 DVYGESPKQVFTLK

-87 TQVTAAV
+87 AQVTAAV
-94 NAAIAPEIVPT
+94 NAAITPDTVPT

-129 SPYLGNGT
+129 SPYLGDGT
-137 TRKLA
+137 TRKFA
-142 DALRDSIGDSA
+142 DALRDSIGDQATGVTPS
-153 SPLVGPNDAQEG
+153 V
-165 SAGTITVEG
+165 AGTQ
-174 KTAEITFNSPGL
+174 ATFTFDTPGL

-192 SKADATDTAT
+192 NAVPES
-202 GSSKAVPMLVGTPL
+202 SSKAVPMLVGTPL
-216 TINKTDTSE
+216 TINNNV
-225 GTVISS
+225 VISD
-231 GTDNVKNQ
+231 GTGNVKNQ
-239 VASIAKTVDD
+239 IVTISKTVDD

-261 LSAKIP
+261 LSTKIP
-267 NYVGYKVQGYSFTI
+267 NYVGYKVQGYQFTV
-281 TDKFADD
+281 TDEFADD
-288 APMKYA
+288 APMEYVS
-294 AGTLNVYVNSID
+294 GTLHVSVD
-306 DKNKLTIDT
+306 GTELTVGD
-315 DYTVVGFDG
+315 DYTVTGFDQS
-324 ENSKT
+324 SKT
-329 FTIDLSK
+329 FTVDLSK

-344 ADEPGE
+344 DGEPGA
-350 NDTFTDAALVGKS
+350 NDTFKVGTLVGKS
-363 VTVTYEAKVTGPT
+363 VIVTYEATVTGST
-376 GTTGVLNT
+376 GSAGVLNT

-421 TTGAALEGAT
+421 TTGAALEGAK

-450 TDRDGKA
+450 TDQDGNA

-463 DDVKYVIEE
+463 NDVKYVIEE
-472 TGAPNGYL
+472 TGAPTGYL

-492 TIEGEHENAEVTDVT
+492 IIEGEHEAAEVKDVT
-507 YEVTGDMLDLA
+507 YNVTGDVLDLV
-518 VDGSTSTVTV
+518 VDGNTSNVTV

-541 AAGTMLFTVL
+541 AAGTALFTVL

-557 AGALVYMK
+557 AGVLVYMK
-565 SRSVKHA
+565 SRNVKHA

>member
-1 MKGMFKRALAG
+1 MKRMFKRALAG

-27 GAANAAVATDDGTN
+27 GAANAAVVTDDGTN

-67 DVYGTSPNQVFSLK
+67 DVYGESPKQVFTLK

-87 TQVTAAV
+87 AQVTEAV
-94 NAAIAPEIVPT
+94 NAAIAPETVPT
-105 DPAGID
+105 DPVGID

-120 HVKLDKSVD
+120 HVKLDKSVG
-129 SPYLGNGT
+129 SPYLGDGT
-137 TRKLA
+137 TRKFA

-174 KTAEITFNSPGL
+174 KTAKITFDTPGL

-192 SKADATDTAT
+192 SKVDATDTAT

-216 TINKTDTSE
+216 TINKTNTSE
-225 GTVISS
+225 GTVISN
-231 GTDNVKNQ
+231 GTANVKNQ
-239 VASIAKTVDD
+239 VVSIAKTVDD

-261 LSAKIP
+261 LSTKIP
-267 NYVGYKVQGYSFTI
+267 NYVGYKVQGYQFTV

-306 DKNKLTIDT
+306 DKNKLTIGA
-315 DYTVVGFDG
+315 DYTVTGFDQS
-324 ENSKT
+324 SKT
-329 FTIDLSK
+329 FTVDLSK

-344 ADEPGE
+344 VDEPGE
-350 NDTFTDAALVGKS
+350 NDTFKVGKLVGTP
-363 VTVTYEAKVTGPT
+363 VIVTYEATVTGST
-376 GTTGVLNT
+376 GPDGALNT

-421 TTGAALEGAT
+421 TTGTPLQGAT
-431 FVIYRA
+431 FVIYA
-437 DGGSADNALQTVT
+437 EGGSATAPLQTVT
-450 TDRDGKA
+450 TGADGTAK
-457 TFTGLE
+457 FTGLS
-463 DDVKYVIEE
+463 DDVIYIIEE
-472 TGAPNGYL
+472 TAAPTGYM
-480 DVDLKFNLEIDA
+480 DVNLKFKLDIDA
-492 TIEGEHENAEVTDVT
+492 VIEGANENATVESVT
-507 YEVTGDMLDLA
+507 YKVTHDSLNL
-518 VDGSTSTVTV
+518 VSDGNTSTVTV
-528 NNVKSIT
+528 ENVKNIT

-541 AAGTMLFTVL
+541 AAGTMLFTVV

-557 AGALVYMK
+557 AGALVYAK
-565 SRSVKHA
+565 SRGVKRA

>member
-27 GAANAAVATDDGTN
+27 GAANAAVVTDDGTN

-111 PLAWAQQQD
+111 PLVWAQQQD

-129 SPYLGNGT
+129 SPYLGDGT
-137 TRKLA
+137 TRKFA

-192 SKADATDTAT
+192 SKVDATDTAT

-216 TINKTDTSE
+216 TINKTNTSE
-225 GTVISS
+225 GTVISN
-231 GTDNVKNQ
+231 GTANVKNQ
-239 VASIAKTVDD
+239 VVSIAKTVDD
-249 NTVQQGENAKYT
+249 NTVQRGENAKYT

-267 NYVGYKVQGYSFTI
+267 NYVGYKVQGYSFTV
-281 TDKFADD
+281 TDEFDD
-288 APMKYA
+288 GAPMEYVS
-294 AGTLNVYVNSID
+294 GTLHVSVDGTELTVD
-306 DKNKLTIDT
+306 DE
-315 DYTVVGFDG
+315 YTVTGFDQS
-324 ENSKT
+324 SKT
-329 FTIDLSK
+329 FTVDLSK
-336 YIKRLGFG
+336 YIVQQGFG

-363 VTVTYEAKVTGPT
+363 VTVTYEAKVTGSSGPD
-376 GTTGVLNT
+376 GALNT

-415 IVKKDK
+415 IVKKNK

-431 FVIYRA
+431 FVVYRA
-437 DGGSADNALQTVT
+437 DGGSADNALQSVT
-450 TDRDGKA
+450 TDRDGRA

-463 DDVKYVIEE
+463 DDVEYVIEE
-472 TGAPNGYL
+472 TGAPAGYL
-480 DVDLKFNLEIDA
+480 DADLKFNLEIDA
-492 TIEGEHENAEVTDVT
+492 TIEGEHENAEVKDVT
-507 YEVTGDMLDLA
+507 YEVTGDVLDLV

-541 AAGTMLFTVL
+541 AAGTALFTVL

-565 SRSVKHA
+565 SRSVKHM

>member
-120 HVKLDKSVD
+120 DAKLDDSRE
-129 SPYLGNGT
+129 SPYLGDGT
-137 TRKLA
+137 TRKFA
-142 DALRDSIGDSA
+142 DTLRDSIGDSA

-192 SKADATDTAT
+192 SKVDATDTAT

-225 GTVISS
+225 GTVISN
-231 GTDNVKNQ
+231 GTANVKNQ
-239 VASIAKTVDD
+239 VVSIAKTVDD
-249 NTVQQGENAKYT
+249 NTVQRGENAKYM

-267 NYVGYKVQGYSFTI
+267 NYVGYKVQGYQFTV

-288 APMKYA
+288 APMEYVS
-294 AGTLNVYVNSID
+294 GTLHVSVD
-306 DKNKLTIDT
+306 GAELTVGD
-315 DYTVVGFDG
+315 DYTVTGFDQ
-324 ENSKT
+324 NSKT
-329 FTIDLSK
+329 FTVDLSK

-350 NDTFTDAALVGKS
+350 DDTFSDAALVGKS
-363 VTVTYEAKVTGPT
+363 VIVTYEAKVTGST
-376 GTTGVLNT
+376 GSTGVLNT

-450 TDRDGKA
+450 TDRDGRA
-457 TFTGLE
+457 TFAGLE
-463 DDVKYVIEE
+463 DDVEYVIEE

-492 TIEGEHENAEVTDVT
+492 TIEGEHENAEVKDVT
-507 YEVTGDMLDLA
+507 YEVTGDVLDLV

-541 AAGTMLFTVL
+541 AAGTALFTVL

-565 SRSVKHA
+565 SRSVERM

>member
-1 MKGMFKRALAG
+1 MFKRALAG

-67 DVYGTSPNQVFSLK
+67 DVYGESPNQFFTLK

-94 NAAIAPEIVPT
+94 NAAIAPETVPT

-111 PLAWAQQQD
+111 PLVWAQQQD

-129 SPYLGNGT
+129 SPYLGDGT
-137 TRKLA
+137 TRKFA

-192 SKADATDTAT
+192 SKVDATDTAT

-216 TINKTDTSE
+216 TINKTNTSE
-225 GTVISS
+225 GTVISN
-231 GTDNVKNQ
+231 GTANVKNQ
-239 VASIAKTVDD
+239 VVSIAKTVDD
-249 NTVQQGENAKYT
+249 NTVQRGENAKCT
-261 LSAKIP
+261 LNTNIP

-281 TDKFADD
+281 TDEFDD
-288 APMKYA
+288 GAPMEYVS
-294 AGTLNVYVNSID
+294 GTLHVSVDGTELTVD
-306 DKNKLTIDT
+306 DE
-315 DYTVVGFDG
+315 YTVTGFDQS
-324 ENSKT
+324 SKT
-329 FTIDLSK
+329 FTVDLSE
-336 YIKRLGFG
+336 YIVQQGFG

-376 GTTGVLNT
+376 GPTGVLNT

-450 TDRDGKA
+450 TDRDGRA
-457 TFTGLE
+457 TFAGLE

-472 TGAPNGYL
+472 TGAPAGYL

-492 TIEGEHENAEVTDVT
+492 TIEGEHENAEVKDVT
-507 YEVTGDMLDLA
+507 YEVTGDVPDLV
-518 VDGSTSTVTV
+518 VDGNTSTVTV

-541 AAGTMLFTVL
+541 AAGTALFTVL

>member
-12 VAAAALAATGLALSA
+12 VAAAALAATGLALGA
-27 GAANAAVATDDGTN
+27 GAANAKVLTAGD
-41 TTVTLNAE
+41 TTVILNAE

-67 DVYGTSPNQVFSLK
+67 DVYGESPKQVFTLK

-87 TQVTAAV
+87 AQVTAAV
-94 NAAIAPEIVPT
+94 NAAIAPDAVPT
-105 DPAGID
+105 DSAGID

-129 SPYLGNGT
+129 SPYLGDGT

-142 DALRDSIGDSA
+142 DALRDSIGDQAKEVTPS
-153 SPLVGPNDAQEG
+153 V
-165 SAGTITVEG
+165 AGTQ
-174 KTAEITFNSPGL
+174 ATFTFGTPGL

-192 SKADATDTAT
+192 NAVPES
-202 GSSKAVPMLVGTPL
+202 SSKAVPMLVGTPL

-225 GTVISS
+225 GTVISN
-231 GTDNVKNQ
+231 GTANVKNQ
-239 VASIAKTVDD
+239 VVSIAKTVDD
-249 NTVQQGENAKYT
+249 NTVQRGENAKYT
-261 LSAKIP
+261 LSTKIP
-267 NYVGYKVQGYSFTI
+267 NYVGYKVQGYSFTV
-281 TDKFADD
+281 TDKFDD
-288 APMKYA
+288 GAPMKYA

-306 DKNKLTIDT
+306 DKNKLTFDT

-344 ADEPGE
+344 TGEPGE
-350 NDTFTDAALVGKS
+350 NDTFKVGTLVGTP
-363 VTVTYEAKVTGPT
+363 VIVTYEAKVTGST
-376 GTTGVLNT
+376 GLTGVLNT

-415 IVKKDK
+415 VQKKDR
-421 TTGAALEGAT
+421 TTGASLQGAT
-431 FVIYRA
+431 FVIYA
-437 DGGSADNALQTVT
+437 EGGSATAPLQTVT
-450 TDRDGKA
+450 TGADGTAK
-457 TFTGLE
+457 FTGLS
-463 DDVKYVIEE
+463 DDVIYIIEE
-472 TGAPNGYL
+472 TAAPTGYM
-480 DVDLKFNLEIDA
+480 DVNLKFKLDIDA
-492 TIEGEHENAEVTDVT
+492 VIEGANENATVKSVKYKVTDDSLNLVS
-507 YEVTGDMLDLA
+507 
-518 VDGSTSTVTV
+518 DGNTSTVTV
-528 NNVKSIT
+528 ENVKNIT

-541 AAGTMLFTVL
+541 AAGTMLFTVV

-557 AGALVYMK
+557 AGALVYAK
-565 SRSVKHA
+565 SRGVKRA

>member
-1 MKGMFKRALAG
+1 MKGIFKRALAG

-27 GAANAAVATDDGTN
+27 GAANAAVVTDDGTN

-49 YAAQFTGHTYK
+49 DAAQFTGHTYK

-67 DVYGTSPNQVFSLK
+67 DVYGESPKQVFTLK

-87 TQVTAAV
+87 AQVTAAV
-94 NAAIAPEIVPT
+94 NTAIAPEIVPT
-105 DPAGID
+105 GID

-120 HVKLDKSVD
+120 DAKLDKSVG
-129 SPYLGNGT
+129 SPYLGDGT
-137 TRKLA
+137 TRKFA
-142 DALRDSIGDSA
+142 DALRDSIGDQATDVTPS
-153 SPLVGPNDAQEG
+153 V
-165 SAGTITVEG
+165 AGTQ
-174 KTAEITFNSPGL
+174 ATFTFDTPGL

-192 SKADATDTAT
+192 NAVPS
-202 GSSKAVPMLVGTPL
+202 SSKAVPMLVGTPL
-216 TINKTDTSE
+216 TINNNV
-225 GTVISS
+225 VISD
-231 GTDNVKNQ
+231 GTGNVKNQ
-239 VASIAKTVDD
+239 IVTISKTVDD

-261 LSAKIP
+261 LSTKIP
-267 NYVGYKVQGYSFTI
+267 NYVGYKVQGYQFTV
-281 TDKFADD
+281 TDEFADD
-288 APMKYA
+288 APMEYVS
-294 AGTLNVYVNSID
+294 GTLHVSVD
-306 DKNKLTIDT
+306 GTELTVGD
-315 DYTVVGFDG
+315 DYTVTGFDQS
-324 ENSKT
+324 SKT
-329 FTIDLSK
+329 FTVDLSK

-344 ADEPGE
+344 DGEPGA
-350 NDTFTDAALVGKS
+350 NDTFKVGTLVGKS
-363 VTVTYEAKVTGPT
+363 VIVTYEAKVTGST
-376 GTTGVLNT
+376 GPTGVLNT

-399 DTVPGP
+399 DKVPGP

-421 TTGAALEGAT
+421 TTGTPLQGAT
-431 FVIYRA
+431 FVIYA

-450 TDRDGKA
+450 TDQDGRA

-472 TGAPNGYL
+472 TGAPTGYL

-492 TIEGEHENAEVTDVT
+492 IIEGEHEAAEVKDVT
-507 YEVTGDMLDLA
+507 YNVTGDVLDLV
-518 VDGSTSTVTV
+518 VDGNTSNVTV

-541 AAGTMLFTVL
+541 AAGTALFTVL

>member
-67 DVYGTSPNQVFSLK
+67 DVYGESPNQFFTLK

-94 NAAIAPEIVPT
+94 NAAIAPETVPT

-111 PLAWAQQQD
+111 PLVWAQQQD

-129 SPYLGNGT
+129 SPYLGDGT
-137 TRKLA
+137 TRKFA

-192 SKADATDTAT
+192 SKVDATDTAT

-216 TINKTDTSE
+216 TINKTNTSE
-225 GTVISS
+225 GTVISN
-231 GTDNVKNQ
+231 GTANVKNQ
-239 VASIAKTVDD
+239 VVSIAKTVDD
-249 NTVQQGENAKYT
+249 NTVQRGENAKCT
-261 LSAKIP
+261 LNTNIP

-281 TDKFADD
+281 TDEFDD
-288 APMKYA
+288 GAPMEYVS
-294 AGTLNVYVNSID
+294 GTLHVSVDGTELTVD
-306 DKNKLTIDT
+306 DE
-315 DYTVVGFDG
+315 YTVTGFDQS
-324 ENSKT
+324 SKT
-329 FTIDLSK
+329 FTVDLSE
-336 YIKRLGFG
+336 YIVQQGFG

-376 GTTGVLNT
+376 GPTGVLNT

-450 TDRDGKA
+450 TDRDGRA
-457 TFTGLE
+457 TFAGLE

-472 TGAPNGYL
+472 TGAPAGYL

-492 TIEGEHENAEVTDVT
+492 TIEGEHENAEVKDVT
-507 YEVTGDMLDLA
+507 YEVTGDVPDLV
-518 VDGSTSTVTV
+518 VDGNTSTVTV

-541 AAGTMLFTVL
+541 AAGTALFTVL

>member
-12 VAAAALAATGLALSA
+12 VAAAALAATGLALGA
-27 GAANAAVATDDGTN
+27 GAANAKVLTAGD

-67 DVYGTSPNQVFSLK
+67 DVYGESPKQVFTLK

-87 TQVTAAV
+87 AQVTAAV
-94 NAAIAPEIVPT
+94 NTAIAPEIVPT
-105 DPAGID
+105 GID

-129 SPYLGNGT
+129 SPYLGKGT
-137 TRKLA
+137 TRKFA

-174 KTAEITFNSPGL
+174 KTAKITFDSPGL

-192 SKADATDTAT
+192 SKVDATDTAT

-225 GTVISS
+225 GTVISN
-231 GTDNVKNQ
+231 GTANVKNQ
-239 VASIAKTVDD
+239 VVSIAKTVDD

-261 LSAKIP
+261 LSTKIP
-267 NYVGYKVQGYSFTI
+267 NYVGYKVQGYQFTV
-281 TDKFADD
+281 TDEFDAG
-288 APMKYA
+288 APMEYVS
-294 AGTLNVYVNSID
+294 GTLHVSVDGTELTVND
-306 DKNKLTIDT
+306 
-315 DYTVVGFDG
+315 DYTVTGFDQS
-324 ENSKT
+324 SKT
-329 FTIDLSK
+329 FTVDLSK

-344 ADEPGE
+344 DGEPGG
-350 NDTFTDAALVGKS
+350 NDTFKVGTLVGKS
-363 VTVTYEAKVTGPT
+363 VIVTYEAKVTGPT
-376 GTTGVLNT
+376 GLTGVLNT
-384 PSLTYPND
+384 PSLTYPNN

-415 IVKKDK
+415 VQKKDR
-421 TTGAALEGAT
+421 TTGASLQGAT
-431 FVIYRA
+431 FVIYA
-437 DGGSADNALQTVT
+437 EDGSATAPLQTVT
-450 TDRDGKA
+450 TGADGTAK
-457 TFTGLE
+457 FTGLS
-463 DDVKYVIEE
+463 DDVIYIIEE
-472 TGAPNGYL
+472 TAAPTGYM
-480 DVDLKFNLEIDA
+480 DVNLKFKLDIDA
-492 TIEGEHENAEVTDVT
+492 VIEGANENATVKTVTYKVTDDSLNLVS
-507 YEVTGDMLDLA
+507 
-518 VDGSTSTVTV
+518 DGNTSTVTV
-528 NNVKSIT
+528 ENVKNIT

-541 AAGTMLFTVL
+541 AAGTMLFTVV

-557 AGALVYMK
+557 AGALVYAK
-565 SRSVKHA
+565 SRGVKRA

>member
-1 MKGMFKRALAG
+1 MKGIFKRALAG

-27 GAANAAVATDDGTN
+27 GAANAAVVTDDGTN

-67 DVYGTSPNQVFSLK
+67 DVYGESPKQVFTLK

-87 TQVTAAV
+87 AQVTAAV
-94 NAAIAPEIVPT
+94 NTAIAPEIVPT

-120 HVKLDKSVD
+120 DAKLDKSVG
-129 SPYLGNGT
+129 SPYLGNNGT
-137 TRKLA
+137 TRKFA

-165 SAGTITVEG
+165 SAGTITVKG
-174 KTAEITFNSPGL
+174 KTAEITFDTPGL

-192 SKADATDTAT
+192 NVVPES
-202 GSSKAVPMLVGTPL
+202 SSKAVPMLVGTPL
-216 TINKTDTSE
+216 TINKTDTGE
-225 GTVISS
+225 GTVISN
-231 GTDNVKNQ
+231 GTANVKNQ
-239 VASIAKTVDD
+239 VVSIAKTVDD
-249 NTVQQGENAKYT
+249 NTVQRGENAKYT
-261 LSAKIP
+261 LSTKIP
-267 NYVGYKVQGYSFTI
+267 NYVGYKVQGYSFTV

-294 AGTLNVYVNSID
+294 AGTLNVYVNSIG

-344 ADEPGE
+344 DGEPGG
-350 NDTFTDAALVGKS
+350 NDTFKVGTLVGTP
-363 VTVTYEAKVTGPT
+363 VIVTYEATVTGST
-376 GTTGVLNT
+376 GSTGVLNT

-421 TTGAALEGAT
+421 TTGTPLQGAT

-437 DGGSADNALQTVT
+437 DGGSADKALQTVT
-450 TDRDGKA
+450 TDRGGRA

-463 DDVKYVIEE
+463 NDVKYVIEE
-472 TGAPNGYL
+472 TGAPAGYL

-492 TIEGEHENAEVTDVT
+492 IIEGEHEAATVKDVT
-507 YEVTGDMLDLA
+507 YNVTGDVLDLV
-518 VDGSTSTVTV
+518 VDDDTSTVTV

-541 AAGTMLFTVL
+541 AAGTALFTVL

-565 SRSVKHA
+565 SRNVKHT

>member
-1 MKGMFKRALAG
+1 MFKRALAG

-129 SPYLGNGT
+129 SPYLGDGT
-137 TRKLA
+137 TRKFA

-192 SKADATDTAT
+192 SKVDATDTAT

-225 GTVISS
+225 GTVISN
-231 GTDNVKNQ
+231 GTANVKNQ
-239 VASIAKTVDD
+239 VVSIAKTVDD

-267 NYVGYKVQGYSFTI
+267 NYVGYMVQGYSFTV
-281 TDKFADD
+281 TDEFDD
-288 APMKYA
+288 GAPMEYVS
-294 AGTLNVYVNSID
+294 GTLHVSVDGTELTVD
-306 DKNKLTIDT
+306 DE
-315 DYTVVGFDG
+315 YTVTGFDQ
-324 ENSKT
+324 NSKT
-329 FTIDLSK
+329 FTVDLSE
-336 YIKRLGFG
+336 YIVQQGFG

-376 GTTGVLNT
+376 GTDGALNT

-450 TDRDGKA
+450 TDRDGRA

-463 DDVKYVIEE
+463 DDVEYVIEE
-472 TGAPNGYL
+472 TGAPAGYL

-492 TIEGEHENAEVTDVT
+492 TIEGERENAEVKDVT
-507 YEVTGDMLDLA
+507 YEVTGDVLDLV
-518 VDGSTSTVTV
+518 VDGNTSTVTV

-541 AAGTMLFTVL
+541 AAGTALFTVL

-565 SRSVKHA
+565 SRSVKHT